1 MKRRDLLI
9 ASPALALL
17 AACEGRAQPRPRSTP
32 AATTL
37 KGAAPFAVGAS
48 IRTARLQQDPAYGPL
63 IARHFDQVT
72 ADWEMKMEAILKK
85 DGAFDFARADAVVAF
100 ARAQGLRV
108 FGHTL
113 IWNEQSPGAFER
125 IVGDKAAFAAAYRN
139 YILAVAGRWPGAVTA
154 WDVVNEPL
162 NWNGEEERGGI
173 WAQALGPDYVALA
186 FEHAREA
193 DPDAVLFL
201 NDYNLE
207 HFPTKRRAFL
217 KIAEGLLRRGAP
229 LGGLGTQT
237 HLGLDT
243 KPASIAPAL
252 RDLASLGLPVHVS
265 ELDVKL
271 EERAD
276 DPAALD
282 IQARLVG
289 AVAEAFAALP
299 ARQRFAVTTWGVRD
313 SDSWLRDKPK
323 RGAPPE
329 RALLLDDAG
338 RPKPAFHAAVEA
350 WR

>member
-1 MKRRDLLI
+1 VKRRDLLI
-9 ASPALALL
+9 ASPALAL
-17 AACEGRAQPRPRSTP
+17 AACEGRAQPRPRVAA

-37 KGAAPFAVGAS
+37 KAAAPFPVGAS
-48 IRTARLQQDPAYGPL
+48 VRTARLKEDPAYGGL

-72 ADWEMKMEAILKK
+72 ADWEMKMEAILEK
-85 DGAFDFARADAVVAF
+85 DGSFDFDRADAVVAF

-113 IWNEQSPGAFER
+113 IWNEQSPDAFER
-125 IVGDKAAFAAAYRN
+125 IVGDRAAFAAAYRN
-139 YILAVAGRWPGAVTA
+139 YILAVAGRWPGVVTA

-193 DPDAVLFL
+193 DPGAVLFL

-207 HFPTKRRAFL
+207 HFPKKRRAFL
-217 KIAEGLLRRGAP
+217 RIAEGLLRRGAP

-243 KPASIAPAL
+243 DPKSIAPAL

-271 EERAD
+271 EERAG

-282 IQARLVG
+282 AQARLVG

-299 ARQRFAVTTWGVRD
+299 ARQRFALTTWGVRD
-313 SDSWLRDKPK
+313 SDSWLRDEPKP
-323 RGAPPE
+323 GEPLE

-350 WR
+350 WS